1 MSGNKENQLQKQDK
15 ARGLYRIWSHNAM
28 RKALT
33 DCNAGMGVRESSRV
47 NNVPRGEL
55 RCNSCSGTLL
65 IKNICSKELN
75 SKYIV
80 VL

>member
-28 RKALT
+28 RKALV

-47 NNVPRGEL
+47 NNVPRGQL
-55 RCNSCSGTLL
+55 RCNSCFLDVRHSV
-65 IKNICSKELN
+65 NQ
-75 SKYIV
+75 KY
-80 VL
+80 LFQRT

>member
-1 MSGNKENQLQKQDK
+1 MSGNKENQKQDK

-28 RKALT
+28 RKALA

-55 RCNSCSGTLL
+55 RCNSCFLVVRHSV
-65 IKNICSKELN
+65 NQ
-75 SKYIV
+75 KY
-80 VL
+80 LFQRT

>member
-1 MSGNKENQLQKQDK
+1 MSGNKENQLQQQDK

-28 RKALT
+28 RKALA

-55 RCNSCSGTLL
+55 RCNSCFLVVRHSV
-65 IKNICSKELN
+65 NQ
-75 SKYIV
+75 KY
-80 VL
+80 LFQRA